1 MDLQVVLLPRIPTDR
16 HAENKNFPPEE
27 HAYFSN
33 LATPLQYCIQLCHLK
48 QATNSKSFGTM
59 THHFS
64 FFKLDYSAILSA
76 KCVCVYVV
84 YTISILKFEYA
95 VISACRFNMF

>member
-1 MDLQVVLLPRIPTDR
+1 
-16 HAENKNFPPEE
+16 
-27 HAYFSN
+27 
-33 LATPLQYCIQLCHLK
+33 
-48 QATNSKSFGTM
+48 M

-84 YTISILKFEYA
+84 YTISIL
-95 VISACRFNMF
+95 NMQWLVHADLTCCDTVCFDKYVFLN